1 MQRSFRRPSSVTS
14 SRALLAATLLAVVAL
29 FAAST
34 PSVAGAARQDNPS
47 DIGSLQA
54 KRDAVRR
61 QRAAK
66 ASQVNALKATDQQV
80 TGALAALDANVN
92 SQQAAVEEA
101 ERGVKQAQADK
112 SNAEAAQQKAIKELE
127 QLKGQLKTS
136 AVDAYVSMGSAS
148 GMSALGAGTI
158 NDTVNRRT
166 LLSVKA
172 NENIDLVE
180 RYRSVQEDLEL
191 QRAAAADAAKR
202 ADSRKA
208 QAKQRMDALN
218 AAYAKQQAFADQ
230 VDARVNSALA
240 EAASLASIDSS
251 LSGTISARQSAI
263 ARQVAAQQAAAA
275 ARNSSR
281 RQAGLP
287 VAKTGGG
294 AGAAPVNSPPA
305 GPPPDIVGSGGI
317 VSVGGIRVSSS
328 IAGQLQALLSAARA
342 AGINF
347 SGGGYRDSSAQV
359 ALRRAHCGGS
369 SYAVY
374 QAPASSCRPP
384 TARPGASMH
393 ERGLAID
400 FTEGGRTLTRG
411 SAGFQW
417 LRANASRFGFANLPS
432 EPWHWST
439 NGN

>member
-1 MQRSFRRPSSVTS
+1 TGP
-14 SRALLAATLLAVVAL
+14 A
-29 FAAST
+29 
-34 PSVAGAARQDNPS
+34 VAGAAGQDNPS
-47 DIGSLQA
+47 DLGSLQA
-54 KRDAVRR
+54 QRDAVRR

-92 SQQAAVEEA
+92 SQQSAVEEA
-101 ERGVKQAQADK
+101 ERGVKQAQADQ
-112 SNAEAAQQKAIKELE
+112 SNAEAAQQKAMKELE
-127 QLKGQLKTS
+127 QLKGELKSS
-136 AVDAYVSMGSAS
+136 AVDAYVSMGSSS

-166 LLSVKA
+166 LLSVQA
-172 NENIDLVE
+172 NDNIDLIE
-180 RYRSVQEDLEL
+180 RYRSVQEDLEI
-191 QRAAAADAAKR
+191 QRAAATAAAKR
-202 ADSRKA
+202 AEARKS

-218 AAYAKQQAFADQ
+218 AAYAKQRAFAAQ
-230 VDARVNSALA
+230 VDARVNAALA
-240 EAASLASIDSS
+240 EAESLAAVDSK
-251 LSGTISARQSAI
+251 LSGSISARQSAI

-275 ARNSSR
+275 ARNASR

-287 VAKTGGG
+287 VASTGGG
-294 AGAAPVNSPPA
+294 GNDNSPPA

-317 VSVGGIRVSSS
+317 VSVGGIRVSAS

-359 ALRRAHCGGS
+359 ALRRAHCGSS

-400 FTEGGRTLTRG
+400 FTQGGRTLTRG

-417 LRANASRFGFANLPS
+417 LRANAGRFGFANLPS

>member
-1 MQRSFRRPSSVTS
+1 MQRPFRRPPSVTS
-14 SRALLAATLLAVVAL
+14 SRALLAAALLAVVAL
-29 FAAST
+29 FAVVT

-80 TGALAALDANVN
+80 TGALAALDANVS

-101 ERGVKQAQADK
+101 ERGVKQAQTDK

-127 QLKGQLKTS
+127 QLKGQLKSS
-136 AVDAYVSMGSAS
+136 AVDAYVSMGSSA
-148 GMSALGAGTI
+148 GMSTLGAGTI

-172 NENIDLVE
+172 NGNIDLVE

-191 QRAAAADAAKR
+191 QRAAAANAAQR
-202 ADSRKA
+202 AESRKA

-218 AAYAKQQAFADQ
+218 AAYAKQQAFANQ
-230 VDARVNSALA
+230 VDARVNAALA
-240 EAASLASIDSS
+240 EAASLAAIDSS

-287 VAKTGGG
+287 VARTGGG
-294 AGAAPVNSPPA
+294 GAPDNSPPA

-328 IAGQLQALLSAARA
+328 IAGQLQSLLSAARA

-359 ALRRAHCGGS
+359 ALRRAHCGSS

>member
-80 TGALAALDANVN
+80 TGALAALDANVS

-101 ERGVKQAQADK
+101 ERGVKQAQTDK

-202 ADSRKA
+202 ADSRKT

-240 EAASLASIDSS
+240 EAEALASIDSS

-294 AGAAPVNSPPA
+294 AGAPPANSPPA

-342 AGINF
+342 AGINL

>member
-1 MQRSFRRPSSVTS
+1 MQRSLRTTPAPSR
-14 SRALLAATLLAVVAL
+14 SRALLATAALAVVAL
-29 FAAST
+29 AAVTT
-34 PSVAGAARQDNPS
+34 PGVAGASRQDNPS

-80 TGALAALDANVN
+80 SGALAALDANVN

-101 ERGVKQAQADK
+101 ERGVKQAQTDQ
-112 SNAEAAQQKAIKELE
+112 SNAEAAQRKALKELDE
-127 QLKGQLKTS
+127 LKGQLKSS
-136 AVDAYVSMGSAS
+136 AVDAYVSMGSSS

-172 NENIDLVE
+172 NENIDLIE

-191 QRAAAADAAKR
+191 QRAAATAAAKR
-202 ADSRKA
+202 ADARRS

-218 AAYAKQQAFADQ
+218 AAYAKQQAFAAQ
-230 VDARVNSALA
+230 VDARVDAALA
-240 EAASLASIDSS
+240 EAQSLAAIDSQ
-251 LSGTISARQSAI
+251 LSGTISARQTAI

-287 VAKTGGG
+287 VARTGGG
-294 AGAAPVNSPPA
+294 AAPDNSPPA

-317 VSVGGIRVSSS
+317 VSVGGIRVSAS
-328 IAGQLQALLSAARA
+328 IAGQLQALLSAAAA
-342 AGINF
+342 AGISF

-400 FTEGGRTLTRG
+400 FTQGGRTLTRG

-417 LRANASRFGFANLPS
+417 LRANAARFGFANLPS

>member
-1 MQRSFRRPSSVTS
+1 MQRSFRHPSSVTS
-14 SRALLAATLLAVVAL
+14 SRALLAAGLLAVVAL
-29 FAAST
+29 FSVSM
-34 PSVAGAARQDNPS
+34 PSIAGAAKQDNPS

-61 QRAAK
+61 QRATK

-101 ERGVKQAQADK
+101 ERGVKQAQTDK
-112 SNAEAAQQKAIKELE
+112 SNAEAAQQKALKELE
-127 QLKGQLKTS
+127 QLKGQLKSS
-136 AVDAYVSMGSAS
+136 AVDAYVSMGSSS
-148 GMSALGAGTI
+148 GMSTLGAGTI

-172 NENIDLVE
+172 NGNIDLVE

-191 QRAAAADAAKR
+191 QRSAAASAAKR
-202 ADSRKA
+202 ADTRKS
-208 QAKQRMDALN
+208 QAKQRMEALN
-218 AAYAKQQAFADQ
+218 AAYAKQQAFANQ

-240 EAASLASIDSS
+240 EAESLAAIDSS

-294 AGAAPVNSPPA
+294 GSAPDNSPPA

-347 SGGGYRDSSAQV
+347 SGGGYRDSAAQV
-359 ALRRAHCGGS
+359 ALRRAHCGS
-369 SYAVY
+369 SNYAVY
-374 QAPASSCRPP
+374 QASASSCRPP

-417 LRANASRFGFANLPS
+417 LRANAGRFGFINLQS

>member
-1 MQRSFRRPSSVTS
+1 
-14 SRALLAATLLAVVAL
+14 
-29 FAAST
+29 
-34 PSVAGAARQDNPS
+34 VAGAAGQDNPA

-54 KRDAVRR
+54 KRDSVRR

-80 TGALAALDANVN
+80 SGALAALDANVS

-101 ERGVKQAQADK
+101 ERGVKQAQTDK
-112 SNAEAAQQKAIKELE
+112 SNAEAAQQKAAKELE
-127 QLKGQLKTS
+127 QLKGQLKSS

-148 GMSALGAGTI
+148 GMSNLGAGSI

-180 RYRSVQEDLEL
+180 RYRSVQEDLEI
-191 QRAAAADAAKR
+191 QRAAAAAAAQR
-202 ADSRKA
+202 ADTRKA

-218 AAYAKQQAFADQ
+218 AAYAKQQAFAKQ
-230 VDARVNSALA
+230 VDARVNAALA
-240 EAASLASIDSS
+240 EAASLAAIDSS

-287 VAKTGGG
+287 VAQTGGG
-294 AGAAPVNSPPA
+294 GADNSPPA

-317 VSVGGIRVSSS
+317 VSVGGIRVSAS
-328 IAGQLQALLSAARA
+328 IAGQLQALLSAARG

-359 ALRRAHCGGS
+359 ALRRAHCGSS

-384 TARPGASMH
+384 TAQPGASMH

>member
-1 MQRSFRRPSSVTS
+1 MQRSLRTTPAPSR
-14 SRALLAATLLAVVAL
+14 SRALLATAALAVVAL
-29 FAAST
+29 AAVTT
-34 PSVAGAARQDNPS
+34 PGVAGASRQDNPS

-80 TGALAALDANVN
+80 SGALAALDANVN

-101 ERGVKQAQADK
+101 ERGVKQAQTDQ
-112 SNAEAAQQKAIKELE
+112 SNAEAAQRKALKELDE
-127 QLKGQLKTS
+127 LKGQLKSS
-136 AVDAYVSMGSAS
+136 AVDAYVSMGSSS

-172 NENIDLVE
+172 NENIDLIE

-191 QRAAAADAAKR
+191 QRAAATAAAKR
-202 ADSRKA
+202 ADARRS

-218 AAYAKQQAFADQ
+218 AAYAKQQAFAAQ
-230 VDARVNSALA
+230 VDARVNAALA
-240 EAASLASIDSS
+240 EAQSLAAIDSQ

-287 VAKTGGG
+287 VAQTGGG
-294 AGAAPVNSPPA
+294 GADNSPPA

-317 VSVGGIRVSSS
+317 VSVGGIRVSAS
-328 IAGQLQALLSAARA
+328 IAGQLQALLSAARG

-359 ALRRAHCGGS
+359 ALRRAHCGSS

-417 LRANASRFGFANLPS
+417 LRANAARFGFANLPS